1 MAQSNTPHKGHRDRM
16 RKKFLLNE
24 LDGFETH
31 EALELLLYYAVPR
44 KDTNPIAH
52 RLLERFGSLSAV
64 LDAPVNAL
72 TEAGLSQNAAVLLKL
87 VPGMCRLYL
96 EDKHDNMQ
104 KVINEDNMGELL
116 LNKFIGRE
124 YEAVVLMLLD
134 AKYKE
139 LFCGVISKGSVS
151 ACELYIRKIVQ
162 MALSNNAKYAVLAHN
177 HPSGVALPSKEDL
190 EATKDIYEALALVDV
205 RLIDHIVVA
214 DNDYVSMSQS
224 GIMKQVLESEK

>member
-1 MAQSNTPHKGHRDRM
+1 MPDSDHTHKGHRDRM
-16 RKKFLLNE
+16 RKKFLLSE

-64 LDAPVNAL
+64 FDAPADAL
-72 TEAGLSQNAAVLLKL
+72 TEMGLSQNAAVMIKL
-87 VPGMCRLYL
+87 IPGMCRLYL
-96 EDKHDNMQ
+96 DDKHNNQD
-104 KVINEDNMGELL
+104 KVINEKNMGELL

-151 ACELYIRKIVQ
+151 SCELYIRKIVQ
-162 MALSNNAKYAVLAHN
+162 MALSNNARYAVLAHN
-177 HPSGVALPSKEDL
+177 HPSGVALPSNDDL
-190 EATKDIYEALALVDV
+190 NATKAVSDALALINVI
-205 RLIDHIVVA
+205 LLDHVVVA
-214 DNDYVSMSQS
+214 DNDYVSMAQS
-224 GIMKQVLESEK
+224 GILNEVFDR

>member
-1 MAQSNTPHKGHRDRM
+1 MEQSNTPHKGHRDRM

-52 RLLERFGSLSAV
+52 RLLDRFGSLSAV
-64 LDAPVNAL
+64 FDAPVNAL

-104 KVINEDNMGELL
+104 KVINEDNM
-116 LNKFIGRE
+116 
-124 YEAVVLMLLD
+124 ACDTML
-134 AKYKE
+134 
-139 LFCGVISKGSVS
+139 
-151 ACELYIRKIVQ
+151 
-162 MALSNNAKYAVLAHN
+162 
-177 HPSGVALPSKEDL
+177 
-190 EATKDIYEALALVDV
+190 
-205 RLIDHIVVA
+205 
-214 DNDYVSMSQS
+214 
-224 GIMKQVLESEK
+224 